1 MNLDW
6 IIGRCNEVLFGI
18 KNKQAQE
25 VWPSEEELQTLFSQA
40 SLHGMLPVVISSFGD
55 VAFPNQEIRRVFIK
69 WYGTSERSKG
79 KYQKRLMLMERMA
92 LLFKRAGLDI
102 MFLKGATTA
111 LLYPDP
117 QLRVFSDIDYYMFG
131 KSDDSI
137 KVLKAAGIETSE
149 YFNHHTQA
157 NCGGILLENHYDFL
171 DRQNHKGNLLLDDE
185 LKALAATEGYQYPFE
200 FENKEVDNA
209 YRMSPTMNA
218 IFLMRHMAIH
228 FFSESVALRMLYDW
242 ALFLRVYSSVV
253 DWSKAFELYEKAG
266 MADFPRMIQAIL
278 VTKLGLTI
286 DCPIEPLE
294 GKTTERVWNSI
305 VEQTTVNPYKK
316 NGIQYLFYELK
327 TFVGNRWKHQ
337 LVFKDESYIGLL
349 FGYAWLYLKE
359 KITGRKIL

>member
-1 MNLDW
+1 MNIDW

-25 VWPSEEELQTLFSQA
+25 AWPSVEELQTLFSQA

-55 VAFPNQEIRRVFIK
+55 VAFPNKEIRRVFIK

-131 KSDDSI
+131 KSDESI

-185 LKALAATEGYQYPFE
+185 LKALAVTEGYQYP
-200 FENKEVDNA
+200 
-209 YRMSPTMNA
+209 
-218 IFLMRHMAIH
+218 
-228 FFSESVALRMLYDW
+228 
-242 ALFLRVYSSVV
+242 
-253 DWSKAFELYEKAG
+253 EKAG

-294 GKTTERVWNSI
+294 GETTERIWESI
-305 VEQTTVNPYKK
+305 VTQDSVNPHQKQS
-316 NGIQYLFYELK
+316 IRFLIYEFQ
-327 TFVGNRWKHQ
+327 TFIGNRWKHQ
-337 LVFKDESYIGLL
+337 LVFKGESYFSLL
-349 FGYAWLYLKE
+349 MNYVWLYVKQ
-359 KITGRKIL
+359 KITGKKKL